1 MKKFSIRILVAG
13 CLLLVTSFT
22 NAQPLN
28 KKEKFTRQD
37 TLRGSIGKG
46 RDWWDVMSYYIDV
59 TPDYKTKTII
69 GNVWI
74 HFRAKLGTNKIMQ
87 IDLQEPLSI
96 DSIIPIS
103 NGIKI
108 KKYWREGNAYFIDF
122 GNTAFKT
129 FAVPGSSS
137 LKAYSIKI
145 SYHGKPREAINP
157 PWDGGWIWLKDKNKN
172 PWMSAACQGLGAS
185 VWYPCKDHPSDE
197 PDLGALIDVKV
208 PNDLVVVSN
217 GRMVGKRK
225 QGNGTTWSWRVVN
238 PINNYNIV
246 PYIGHYTHWSDNF
259 KGEAGAL
266 SIDYWVLDY
275 NVQKAKAQFNR
286 DVKPMLRTFE
296 HWFGPYPFYKDGY
309 KLVETPHLGMEHQS
323 GIAYGN
329 HFQNG
334 YLGIDLSGTGWG
346 KKWDYIVIHES
357 GHEWFANNISVN
369 DIADLWVHEGFTM
382 YSEIIF
388 TERFWGKKAG
398 DEYIQGIGKKIE
410 NDKPLIGFYGVNQ
423 EGSVDIYYKGAYLV
437 HMIRQ
442 VIDNDTLFRNIL
454 RGMNKEYY
462 HRNVD
467 SKEIEAYISSKSGKD
482 FSAIFNQYL
491 RTTQVPTLEYS
502 IAPGRN
508 NEYRL
513 KYRWTNVVKGFSMP
527 VRINNGEKAIWLRPT
542 ADFQEMTVKG
552 AAPSRLDI
560 DKNFYITSRKL
571 EQ

>member
-1 MKKFSIRILVAG
+1 MWKALFKLNLVLLIVSA
-13 CLLLVTSFT
+13 CLLTKSM
-22 NAQPLN
+22 AQPLN
-28 KKEKFTRQD
+28 KKKNFTRQD
-37 TLRGSIGKG
+37 TLRGSITPE
-46 RDWWDVMSYYIDV
+46 RAWWDVSKYKIFVQPDFESKTLRGEITIVYKV
-59 TPDYKTKTII
+59 TDPKSKAD
-69 GNVWI
+69 
-74 HFRAKLGTNKIMQ
+74 MQ
-87 IDLQEPLSI
+87 IDLQEPMKIDQVTARGTGNNENTALSFKRDQNVFYI
-96 DSIIPIS
+96 QDVPRKNTVDSITIRFSGAPQI
-103 NGIKI
+103 
-108 KKYWREGNAYFIDF
+108 
-122 GNTAFKT
+122 
-129 FAVPGSSS
+129 AV
-137 LKAYSIKI
+137 
-145 SYHGKPREAINP
+145 NP
-157 PWDGGWIWLKDKNKN
+157 PWDGGWIFTKDAKGR
-172 PWMSAACQGLGAS
+172 PWMTVACQGLGAS

-225 QGNGTTWSWRVVN
+225 QGNGTTWSWRVIN